1 MILKRF
7 IPSAPCPAVAAPARL
22 PARSRNSA
30 SAKAGR
36 RLVARAL
43 VVAVF
48 LVVALGGC
56 YLPLRFDAEVKIMRG
71 GYYEMDFDGYL
82 VWLPLYEG
90 LRTGKI
96 SPAEEE
102 EKVERLMVDLTRD
115 TAITDTSYFKLG
127 RFRVRWKKSGDL
139 LRVKSVTFLRR
150 NEIFIGIKYVKR
162 TGLITLRGAD
172 VGKSARKRLVA
183 MGLDSVGEL
192 RVKTDL
198 PIVEHNATTITGGKQ
213 KLLTWKIKSLFDPSP
228 KLVLKLR

>member
-1 MILKRF
+1 M
-7 IPSAPCPAVAAPARL
+7 AAPAR
-22 PARSRNSA
+22 
-30 SAKAGR
+30 R
-36 RLVARAL
+36 RLAARAL
-43 VVAVF
+43 VLAAFLGAV
-48 LVVALGGC
+48 LGGC

-82 VWLPLYEG
+82 VWVPLYEG

-102 EKVERLMVDLTRD
+102 GKVERLMVDLTRD
-115 TAITDTSYFKLG
+115 TAITDTRYFKLG

-150 NEIFIGIKYVKR
+150 NEIFIGIKYVKT
-162 TGLITLRGAD
+162 TGLITLRGAGI
-172 VGKSARKRLVA
+172 GKSALKRLAA
-183 MGLDSVGEL
+183 MGLDSEGEL

-198 PIVEHNATTITGGKQ
+198 PIVEHNATTVTGGEQ

-228 KLVLKLR
+228 NLVLELR

>member
-1 MILKRF
+1 MNINSF
-7 IPSAPCPAVAAPARL
+7 IPSAPCPAVAAPTRWRL
-22 PARSRNSA
+22 A
-30 SAKAGR
+30 
-36 RLVARAL
+36 ARAL
-43 VVAVF
+43 VVAAF
-48 LVVALGGC
+48 LAAALGGC
-56 YLPLRFDAEVKIMRG
+56 YLPLLFDAEVKIMRG

-82 VWLPLYEG
+82 VWVPLYEG

-102 EKVERLMVDLTRD
+102 KKVERLMVDLTRD
-115 TAITDTSYFKLG
+115 TAITDTGYFKLG
-127 RFRVRWKKSGDL
+127 RFKVRWKKSGDL

-172 VGKSARKRLVA
+172 VGKSARKRLIA

-228 KLVLKLR
+228 KLVLELR